1 MFFIGVLLSILKL
14 YGYDLQNCCNALTN
28 NKVDTVFAVYQNISL
43 VQLIS
48 RAHQYW
54 VRYRYFY

>member
-1 MFFIGVLLSILKL
+1 MFFIGVLLFILKL
-14 YGYDLQNCCNALTN
+14 YGYDLQNGCNALTN
-28 NKVDTVFAVYQNISL
+28 NEVDTVFAVYQNISL

-54 VRYRYFY
+54 VRYRHFY